1 MRRAIIEVHPALAGS
16 DFAVAGKGWHSLAVE
31 VDGRLIFKFPDGEE
45 AEAALRRE
53 ARLLAAV
60 RPHLTLPVPR
70 MALHTA
76 PRLFSEHEKLP
87 GGTLERAG
95 YLRLRDAA
103 KGRLAEDVA
112 TFLAELHAIDPAGMR
127 DAGALPVAA
136 WDTRDET
143 LAPIWS
149 LLPKDVAAD
158 AQAALRAY
166 RDLGPDPLGERYGF
180 FDAHDWNMAFDVGRG
195 RLNGIFD
202 FADSGFGPVHREFA
216 PVSLVDPDLA
226 ARTVVAYERL
236 AGRSLDRRRIFLQT
250 AAIRLSELAGEAGA
264 GGDIDWVRDLVLDWF
279 SQRAIS

>member
-1 MRRAIIEVHPALAGS
+1 MRRAIIEVHPVLAGS
-16 DFAVAGKGWHSLAVE
+16 DLAVAGKGWHSLAVE

-60 RPHLTLPVPR
+60 RPHLTLPVPH

-95 YLRLRDAA
+95 YLRLRDAT
-103 KGRLAEDVA
+103 KDRLAEDLA
-112 TFLAELHAIDPAGMR
+112 TFLAELHALDPAGMR

-149 LLPKDVAAD
+149 LLPGDVAAD
-158 AQAALRAY
+158 AQVALRAY

-180 FDAHDWNMAFDVGRG
+180 FDAHGWNMAFDVGRE

-226 ARTVVAYERL
+226 ARTVAAYERL

-250 AAIRLSELAGEAGA
+250 AAMRLSELAGEAGTD
-264 GGDIDWVRDLVLDWF
+264 GDIDWVRNLVLDWF